1 VDYCHINPVKQGFV
15 QWAVDWPYSSF
26 HSYVEQ
32 GIYPLDGLADQTS
45 MFREAKEVD
54 SQTFHV
60 AQYASTLLRPTRAE
74 MDTEIWKETFVEQKV
89 NYMLEM
95 DGKFILIENVPA
107 RVCLETGERLFSPET
122 VERLQQMVWKQKEP
136 SRRIEVSVFEFAA

>member
-32 GIYPLDGLADQTS
+32 GIYPLDGLANQTS

-54 SQTFHV
+54 S
-60 AQYASTLLRPTRAE
+60 
-74 MDTEIWKETFVEQKV
+74 
-89 NYMLEM
+89 
-95 DGKFILIENVPA
+95 
-107 RVCLETGERLFSPET
+107 
-122 VERLQQMVWKQKEP
+122 
-136 SRRIEVSVFEFAA
+136 